1 MDDILEYDYL
11 KTKPYDTRTLQGEE
25 GKKYILSFSD
35 KHHIKVSE
43 AAKEIIDLFDG
54 NHTLFDIQCI
64 LQDKGM
70 EINESELKK
79 IVHDVL
85 IDNGILEGSTFKNKK
100 GNSMLWIKIP
110 LIDSC
115 RLNNIFSILKYAF
128 EKKVLFINMICLV
141 VCAVASIYMILH
153 MENEKPLN
161 SILIMAIGY
170 FSLIIHEFGHASA
183 AYKYKINVG
192 KIGVGMYFL
201 YPVMYIDMTSAWRLP
216 SKQRVILDA
225 GGMYFQALTIIP
237 LTIIGFISQESLF
250 FICSIYVL
258 AMSVYNLLPFLKL
271 DGYWLFC
278 DYFELN
284 NLSQNAF
291 KIVKAQ
297 IVNRNNKVSKRKKMY
312 YIFSIVY
319 ASSIIF
325 MFIIGI
331 IYSITTIR
339 NWEYVVEIGRKIIYT
354 IHSGNFQAVF
364 RYINSILIYILP
376 LIFMVVMLIK
386 GLVRYVME
394 KKETQNKAD
403 IA

>member
-79 IVHDVL
+79 IVQDVL

-128 EKKVLFINMICLV
+128 EKKVLFINMLCLV

-170 FSLIIHEFGHASA
+170 FSLVIHEFGHASA

-386 GLVRYVME
+386 GLVRYIME

>member
-70 EINESELKK
+70 EINESEFKK
-79 IVHDVL
+79 IVQDVL

-128 EKKVLFINMICLV
+128 EKKVLFINMLCLV

>member
-1 MDDILEYDYL
+1 MEYDYL

-70 EINESELKK
+70 EINESEFKK
-79 IVHDVL
+79 IVQDVL

-128 EKKVLFINMICLV
+128 EKKVLFINMLCLV

>member
-79 IVHDVL
+79 IVQDVL

-128 EKKVLFINMICLV
+128 EKKVLFINMLCLV

-386 GLVRYVME
+386 GLVRL
-394 KKETQNKAD
+394 
-403 IA
+403 

>member
-1 MDDILEYDYL
+1 MEYDYL

-79 IVHDVL
+79 IVQDVL

-110 LIDSC
+110 LFDSC

-128 EKKVLFINMICLV
+128 EKKVLFINMLCLV

>member
-1 MDDILEYDYL
+1 
-11 KTKPYDTRTLQGEE
+11 
-25 GKKYILSFSD
+25 
-35 KHHIKVSE
+35 
-43 AAKEIIDLFDG
+43 
-54 NHTLFDIQCI
+54 
-64 LQDKGM
+64 M

-79 IVHDVL
+79 IVQDVL
-85 IDNGILEGSTFKNKK
+85 INNGILEGSTFKNKK

-192 KIGVGMYFL
+192 KIGIGMYFL

-394 KKETQNKAD
+394 KRETQNKAD

>member
-1 MDDILEYDYL
+1 MEYDYL

-79 IVHDVL
+79 IVQDVL

-128 EKKVLFINMICLV
+128 EKKVLFINMLCLV

>member
-1 MDDILEYDYL
+1 VDDILEYDYL
-11 KTKPYDTRTLQGEE
+11 KTKPYDTRTLQREE

-79 IVHDVL
+79 IVQDVL

>member
-79 IVHDVL
+79 IVQDVL

-128 EKKVLFINMICLV
+128 EKKVLFINMLCLV

-386 GLVRYVME
+386 GVVRYVME
-394 KKETQNKAD
+394 KKEAQNKAD

>member
-1 MDDILEYDYL
+1 LEYDYL

-79 IVHDVL
+79 IVQDVL

-128 EKKVLFINMICLV
+128 EKKVLFINMLCLV

-386 GLVRYVME
+386 GLVRYIME

>member
-79 IVHDVL
+79 IVQDVL

-128 EKKVLFINMICLV
+128 EKKVLFMNMLCLV

-386 GLVRYVME
+386 GLVRYIME

>member
-1 MDDILEYDYL
+1 
-11 KTKPYDTRTLQGEE
+11 
-25 GKKYILSFSD
+25 
-35 KHHIKVSE
+35 
-43 AAKEIIDLFDG
+43 
-54 NHTLFDIQCI
+54 
-64 LQDKGM
+64 
-70 EINESELKK
+70 
-79 IVHDVL
+79 
-85 IDNGILEGSTFKNKK
+85 
-100 GNSMLWIKIP
+100 
-110 LIDSC
+110 
-115 RLNNIFSILKYAF
+115 
-128 EKKVLFINMICLV
+128 
-141 VCAVASIYMILH
+141 
-153 MENEKPLN
+153 
-161 SILIMAIGY
+161 
-170 FSLIIHEFGHASA
+170 
-183 AYKYKINVG
+183 
-192 KIGVGMYFL
+192 MYFL

-386 GLVRYVME
+386 GLVRYIME

>member
-1 MDDILEYDYL
+1 LEYDYL

-79 IVHDVL
+79 IVQDVL

-297 IVNRNNKVSKRKKMY
+297 IVNRNNKISKRKKMY

>member
-79 IVHDVL
+79 IVQDVL

-128 EKKVLFINMICLV
+128 EKKVLFINMLCLV

>member
-79 IVHDVL
+79 IVQDVL

-128 EKKVLFINMICLV
+128 EKKVLFINMLCLV
-141 VCAVASIYMILH
+141 VCAAASIYMILH

>member
-11 KTKPYDTRTLQGEE
+11 KTKPYDTRTIQGEE

-79 IVHDVL
+79 IVQDVL

-128 EKKVLFINMICLV
+128 EKKVLFINMLCLV

-386 GLVRYVME
+386 GLVRYIME

>member
-79 IVHDVL
+79 IVQDVL

-128 EKKVLFINMICLV
+128 EKKVLFINMLCLV

-386 GLVRYVME
+386 GLVRYIME

>member
-79 IVHDVL
+79 IVQDVL

>member
-1 MDDILEYDYL
+1 VDDILEYDYL

-79 IVHDVL
+79 IVQDVL

-297 IVNRNNKVSKRKKMY
+297 IVNRNNKISKRKKMY

>member
-1 MDDILEYDYL
+1 MEYDYL

-79 IVHDVL
+79 IVQDVL

>member
-1 MDDILEYDYL
+1 M
-11 KTKPYDTRTLQGEE
+11 
-25 GKKYILSFSD
+25 SFSD

-79 IVHDVL
+79 IVQDVL

-128 EKKVLFINMICLV
+128 EKKVLFINMLCLV

-386 GLVRYVME
+386 GLVRYIME

>member
-79 IVHDVL
+79 IVQDVL

-297 IVNRNNKVSKRKKMY
+297 IVNRNNKISKRKKMY

>member
-11 KTKPYDTRTLQGEE
+11 KTKPYDTRILQGEE
-25 GKKYILSFSD
+25 GKRYILSFSD

-79 IVHDVL
+79 IVQDVL
-85 IDNGILEGSTFKNKK
+85 INNGILEGSTFKNKK

-192 KIGVGMYFL
+192 KIGIGMYFL

-237 LTIIGFISQESLF
+237 LTIIGFINQESLF

>member
-1 MDDILEYDYL
+1 MEYDYL

-79 IVHDVL
+79 IVQDVL

-128 EKKVLFINMICLV
+128 EKKVLFINMLCLV

-386 GLVRYVME
+386 GLVRYIME

>member
-1 MDDILEYDYL
+1 MEYDYL

-79 IVHDVL
+79 IVQDVL

-128 EKKVLFINMICLV
+128 EKKVLFINMLCLV

-237 LTIIGFISQESLF
+237 LTIIGFISQK
-250 FICSIYVL
+250 
-258 AMSVYNLLPFLKL
+258 FLMA
-271 DGYWLFC
+271 
-278 DYFELN
+278 N
-284 NLSQNAF
+284 
-291 KIVKAQ
+291 
-297 IVNRNNKVSKRKKMY
+297 
-312 YIFSIVY
+312 
-319 ASSIIF
+319 
-325 MFIIGI
+325 
-331 IYSITTIR
+331 
-339 NWEYVVEIGRKIIYT
+339 
-354 IHSGNFQAVF
+354 
-364 RYINSILIYILP
+364 
-376 LIFMVVMLIK
+376 
-386 GLVRYVME
+386 GL
-394 KKETQNKAD
+394 
-403 IA
+403 

>member
-1 MDDILEYDYL
+1 MEYDYL

-79 IVHDVL
+79 IVQDVL

-297 IVNRNNKVSKRKKMY
+297 IVNRNNKISKRKKMY